1 MGTFWVREQY
11 TVQVYRGV
19 KKGREEMCI
28 ELRQDQREKGVWQ
41 RNIAKEESRPTYCI
55 VLYTLL

>member
-28 ELRQDQREKGVWQ
+28 ELWQDKKEKGVWQ
-41 RNIAKEESRPTYCI
+41 RNIAKEESRQTYCI